1 MTDDVAR
8 YPDGT
13 RDVSCREAARL
24 ISLRF
29 DRELSNDE
37 RRELSMHLME
47 CLNCQRFEQQLKLL
61 QELSRQYAAG
71 AKAPGDAVN

>member
-24 ISLRF
+24 ISFRF
-29 DRELSNDE
+29 DRELNHDE

-61 QELSRQYAAG
+61 QQLSRQYASG
-71 AKAPGDAVN
+71 AKAPDDAVS

>member
-24 ISLRF
+24 ISFRF

-37 RRELSMHLME
+37 RRELSMHLR
-47 CLNCQRFEQQLKLL
+47 N
-61 QELSRQYAAG
+61 A
-71 AKAPGDAVN
+71 